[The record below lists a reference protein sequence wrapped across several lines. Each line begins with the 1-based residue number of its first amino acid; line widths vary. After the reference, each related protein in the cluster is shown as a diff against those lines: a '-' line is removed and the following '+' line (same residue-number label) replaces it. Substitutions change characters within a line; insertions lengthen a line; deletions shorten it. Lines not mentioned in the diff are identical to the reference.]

1 MANGTHD
8 CSSRFPRL
16 PGLGG
21 HRVLHDAHPPRDPL
35 VSGQRA
41 LQVWPPL
48 FRQGRFAW
56 LHNLGLTAAAN
67 APVSHGLLG
76 TRGPASFLWIME
88 SLFNYDPKAPGTPK
102 ALAGFRACSGT
113 AGGIMFAICTGLLAI
128 YNLNKPATITKA
140 DELAARRKVAAP
152 A

>member
-1 MANGTHD
+1 
-8 CSSRFPRL
+8 
-16 PGLGG
+16 
-21 HRVLHDAHPPRDPL
+21 
-35 VSGQRA
+35 
-41 LQVWPPL
+41 
-48 FRQGRFAW
+48 
-56 LHNLGLTAAAN
+56 
-67 APVSHGLLG
+67 
-76 TRGPASFLWIME
+76 ME

-152 A
+152 S